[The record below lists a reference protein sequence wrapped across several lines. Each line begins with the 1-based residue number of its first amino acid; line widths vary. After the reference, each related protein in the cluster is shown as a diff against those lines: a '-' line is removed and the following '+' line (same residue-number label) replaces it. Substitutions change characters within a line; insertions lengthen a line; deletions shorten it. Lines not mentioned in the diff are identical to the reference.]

1 MEIGKLYKSIL
12 NGVVVKCINLSNDNN
27 YFTGFVVKPCYDN
40 IMKKGYTSTNW
51 YCNSFEEYKDSTSTQ
66 IGGTHYKDF
75 KIQPTE
81 FIHANSIPFIEGN
94 IIKYTLRHKH
104 KNGLEDLLKA
114 KHYIDLLISFEYEN
128 KESI

>member
-1 MEIGKLYKSIL
+1 MEKGKLYISKKTNNLI
-12 NGVVVKCINLSNDNN
+12 VECIDFQIDSFRGIVINKGDSNFDIGFDCSWN
-27 YFTGFVVKPCYDN
+27 YDC
-40 IMKKGYTSTNW
+40 
-51 YCNSFEEYKDSTSTQ
+51 FEEYKKPTSTQ
-66 IGGTHYKDF
+66 IGGNHYKDF